1 LAQKQLEIIKRS
13 FGSDIESQQK
23 AFEDFGQGVLYDDRT
38 PRPVERRIHMMDE
51 GQFGFYR
58 WHIFIRT
65 AALLNLESEMWI
77 HVDRHLGLACAIDST
92 QHPKQSNNDGSN
104 PLNPEISLEILGPLR
119 SFWLSLSFEEI
130 DKEFDK
136 QFA

>member
-1 LAQKQLEIIKRS
+1 MILRANKKHLKIL
-13 FGSDIESQQK
+13 GK
-23 AFEDFGQGVLYDDRT
+23 AVLYDDRT

-77 HVDRHLGLACAIDST
+77 HVDRHLGLACTIDRS
-92 QHPKQSNNDGSN
+92 QSNWQ
-104 PLNPEISLEILGPLR
+104 LQLIKWIPEGRTRQDLCLHTRKRKIS
-119 SFWLSLSFEEI
+119 
-130 DKEFDK
+130 
-136 QFA
+136 

>member
-1 LAQKQLEIIKRS
+1 MGGISDLDRIVKEHKINVTYPDDFIKEVKQDQERVKSIIFLAQKQLEIIKRS
-13 FGSDIESQQK
+13 FGNDIKSQQK

-77 HVDRHLGLACAIDST
+77 HVDRHLGLACTIDRS
-92 QHPKQSNNDGSN
+92 QSNCSSN
-104 PLNPEISLEILGPLR
+104 
-119 SFWLSLSFEEI
+119 
-130 DKEFDK
+130 
-136 QFA
+136 